1 MSFMVSGSSV
11 AWAHSSSSCAL
22 LSSQWAPLP
31 PRCPIRAVSRE
42 SLRSNQKGC
51 PEVSVSQEKFP
62 CVVEVREGFS
72 SWKTGQTEASGAEMG
87 GEQEALSGLWLG
99 WMGHPDT

>member
-1 MSFMVSGSSV
+1 MCVYVCVCVCTPVCVCTYVCVCVCVYVRGGRGG
-11 AWAHSSSSCAL
+11 HSEL
-22 LSSQWAPLP
+22 L
-31 PRCPIRAVSRE
+31 RAVSRE

-72 SWKTGQTEASGAEMG
+72 SWKTGQTEASGAIDVKANDDPTH
-87 GEQEALSGLWLG
+87 Q
-99 WMGHPDT
+99 